1 MTERQ
6 DDSVAAAMESLYPFL
21 YADETHNERAVLAQ
35 VRASTIAKADEILEL
50 RRMIARR
57 DGAQIAR
64 CARDMAA
71 RFAAGG
77 RLFAFGNG
85 GSATDAAQ
93 LATLFLNPGPLH
105 PDSLHPDS
113 LHPDSLHPEQQP
125 DGGSACGTARPL
137 PAFGLASDPS
147 VLTAL
152 CNDIGVEVLFARQLS
167 ALAHRGDIAVGLST
181 SGNSG
186 NLLRAFDEASRRGML
201 TIGLAGYD
209 GGKMAEL
216 ASLDYLFVV
225 RSASV
230 HRIQEAQ
237 TTIYQ
242 VLWELT
248 ARELTVMGVS
258 HVPRDTR

>member
-1 MTERQ
+1 MS
-6 DDSVAAAMESLYPFL
+6 DDLEALYPFL
-21 YADETHNERAVLAQ
+21 YADTGDLTTVLGQ
-35 VRASTIAKADEILEL
+35 VRASTVAKAAEIGEL
-50 RRMIARR
+50 RRAVAAR
-57 DGAQIAR
+57 DGARLEA
-64 CARDMAA
+64 CAREMAV

-93 LATLFLNPGPLH
+93 LATLFLTPVGGGPAGEDF
-105 PDSLHPDS
+105 P
-113 LHPDSLHPEQQP
+113 
-125 DGGSACGTARPL
+125 PL
-137 PAFGLASDPS
+137 PAFGLANDTS
-147 VLTAL
+147 VVTAL
-152 CNDIGVEVLFARQLS
+152 CNDVGVDVVFARQL
-167 ALAHRGDIAVGLST
+167 AAFGGRDDIAVGLST
-181 SGNSG
+181 SGNSD

-216 ASLDYLFVV
+216 DSIDYLFVV
-225 RSASV
+225 PSSSV

-248 ARELTVMGVS
+248 AKEMS
-258 HVPRDTR
+258 HVPRHTR